1 MVGIQSPRRYC
12 ILAAEVGKIT
22 TVYLA
27 AGSDF
32 DGMIDWAV
40 DNCTSFVGYRM
51 LELDYEEK
59 IERDCWFKLEIEFT
73 ESRDQLLFELKWS

>member
-1 MVGIQSPRRYC
+1 MV
-12 ILAAEVGKIT
+12 VT
-22 TVYLA
+22 TVYLE

-40 DNCTSFVGYRM
+40 DKCVRFVGYRM

-59 IERDCWFKLEIEFT
+59 IKRDCWFKLEIEFGDPP
-73 ESRDQLLFELKWS
+73 DQLLFELRWIR

>member
-1 MVGIQSPRRYC
+1 VD
-12 ILAAEVGKIT
+12 AEVGSVT
-22 TVYLA
+22 TVYLHP
-27 AGSDF
+27 GVDF

-59 IERDCWFKLEIEFT
+59 NARDCWFKLEIEFGDPQ
-73 ESRDQLLFELKWS
+73 DQLLFELKWL

>member
-1 MVGIQSPRRYC
+1 M
-12 ILAAEVGKIT
+12 T

-40 DNCTSFVGYRM
+40 DNCESFVGYRM

-59 IERDCWFKLEIEFT
+59 VIQDCWFKLEIEFGQP
-73 ESRDQLLFELKWS
+73 RDQTLFELRWL

>member
-1 MVGIQSPRRYC
+1 MG
-12 ILAAEVGKIT
+12 AIT
-22 TVYLA
+22 TVYLE

-40 DNCTSFVGYRM
+40 DNCVSFVGYRM

-59 IERDCWFKLEIEFT
+59 IKRDCWFKLEIEFR
-73 ESRDQLLFELKWS
+73 EPQDQLLFDLRWI

>member
-1 MVGIQSPRRYC
+1 MV
-12 ILAAEVGKIT
+12 VT
-22 TVYLA
+22 TVYLE

-40 DNCTSFVGYRM
+40 DNCASFVGYKM

-59 IERDCWFKLEIEFT
+59 VIRDCWFKLEIEFGQPQ
-73 ESRDQLLFELKWS
+73 DQTLFELRWTR

>member
-1 MVGIQSPRRYC
+1 MG
-12 ILAAEVGKIT
+12 AIT

-40 DNCTSFVGYRM
+40 DNCSSFVGYKM

-59 IERDCWFKLEIEFT
+59 VEKDCWFKLEIEFK
-73 ESRDQLLFELKWS
+73 ESQDQLLFELKWS

>member
-1 MVGIQSPRRYC
+1 MVCPEMV
-12 ILAAEVGKIT
+12 AVT

-40 DNCTSFVGYRM
+40 DNCASFTGYKM
-51 LELDYEEK
+51 LELNYEEK
-59 IERDCWFKLEIEFT
+59 AQRDCWFKLEIEFGQP
-73 ESRDQLLFELKWS
+73 RDQTMFELKWS

>member
-1 MVGIQSPRRYC
+1 MGT
-12 ILAAEVGKIT
+12 IT

-40 DNCTSFVGYRM
+40 DNCSSFVGYKM

-59 IERDCWFKLEIEFT
+59 AARDCWFKLEIEFRET
-73 ESRDQLLFELKWS
+73 RDQLLFELKWL

>member
-1 MVGIQSPRRYC
+1 MV
-12 ILAAEVGKIT
+12 VT
-22 TVYLA
+22 TVYLE

-40 DNCTSFVGYRM
+40 DNCESFVGYKM

-59 IERDCWFKLEIEFT
+59 VIRDCWFKLEIEFGQP
-73 ESRDQLLFELKWS
+73 RDQTLFELRWTQ

>member
-1 MVGIQSPRRYC
+1 MV
-12 ILAAEVGKIT
+12 VT
-22 TVYLA
+22 TVYLE

-40 DNCTSFVGYRM
+40 DNCASFVGYKM

-59 IERDCWFKLEIEFT
+59 VVRDCWFKLEIEFGQPQ
-73 ESRDQLLFELKWS
+73 DQTLFELRWTR

>member
-1 MVGIQSPRRYC
+1 M
-12 ILAAEVGKIT
+12 AAVT
-22 TVYLA
+22 TVYLE

-40 DNCTSFVGYRM
+40 DNCTSFTGYKM

-59 IERDCWFKLEIEFT
+59 NAHDCWFKLEIEFGQAQD
-73 ESRDQLLFELKWS
+73 RLLFELRWIR